1 MDEGCFNLSELT
13 EKVRSYLEE
22 CLPDMVWDKHYKG
35 ATIPNVLT
43 GTVSAGTME
52 FEETVKGA
60 DIAIVTFFIYLIDPS
75 SENGVDDIAMKV
87 RQYLMDNDT
96 LDDTVQHGVISK
108 MEFGAVTGKAGAC
121 LLTYK
126 VKLWM

>member
-1 MDEGCFNLSELT
+1 MDEGRFNLSELT

-22 CLPDMVWDKHYKG
+22 YLPDMVWDKHYKG

-87 RQYLMDNDT
+87 RRYLMDNDT
-96 LDDTVQHGVISK
+96 LDDTVQHGAISK

>member
-1 MDEGCFNLSELT
+1 MDEGRFNLSELT

-87 RQYLMDNDT
+87 RRYLMDNDT
-96 LDDTVQHGVISK
+96 LDDTVQHGTISK

>member
-1 MDEGCFNLSELT
+1 M
-13 EKVRSYLEE
+13 
-22 CLPDMVWDKHYKG
+22 
-35 ATIPNVLT
+35 LT

-87 RQYLMDNDT
+87 RWYLMDNDT
-96 LDDTVQHGVISK
+96 LDDTVQHGAISK

>member
-22 CLPDMVWDKHYKG
+22 CLPDMVWDKQYKG
-35 ATIPNVLT
+35 TTIPSVLT

-52 FEETVKGA
+52 FEDTVKGA
-60 DIAIVTFFIYLIDPS
+60 DIAVVTFFIYLIDPT
-75 SENGVDDIAMKV
+75 SENGVDELAMKV
-87 RQYLMDNDT
+87 RRFLMDNDT
-96 LDDTVQHGVISK
+96 LDDTVQHGAISK

>member
-1 MDEGCFNLSELT
+1 MDEGRFNLSELT

-87 RQYLMDNDT
+87 RWYLMDNDA
-96 LDDTVQHGVISK
+96 LDDTVQHGAISK